1 MNKKIEKFIKKE
13 TDERSRY
20 EELQCGSGISYTSLS
35 IEEANLV
42 DEAIRIYKL
51 PFEISGKRDTVLDC
65 ETEEVISLEDSL
77 SYIYEA
83 ILCDKGE
90 LLDEYMGLKN
100 QRALYK
106 LLIWA

>member
-1 MNKKIEKFIKKE
+1 MDKKIEEFIKKE
-13 TDERSRY
+13 TDERLRY
-20 EELQCGSGISYTSLS
+20 DELQCGSGSSYTNLS

-51 PFEISGKRDTVLDC
+51 PFEISGKLDAVLDC
-65 ETEEVISLEDSL
+65 ETEEVIDLEDGL

-83 ILCDKGE
+83 ILCDEGE
-90 LLDEYMGLKN
+90 LLDEYMGLKD
-100 QRALYK
+100 QRILYK

>member
-1 MNKKIEKFIKKE
+1 MNKKIEEFIKKE

-20 EELQCGSGISYTSLS
+20 EELQCGSGNSYTNLS

-51 PFEISGKRDTVLDC
+51 PFEISGKRDVMLDC
-65 ETEEVISLEDSL
+65 ETEEVVSLEDSL

-83 ILCDKGE
+83 ILCDEGE

-100 QRALYK
+100 QRTLYK